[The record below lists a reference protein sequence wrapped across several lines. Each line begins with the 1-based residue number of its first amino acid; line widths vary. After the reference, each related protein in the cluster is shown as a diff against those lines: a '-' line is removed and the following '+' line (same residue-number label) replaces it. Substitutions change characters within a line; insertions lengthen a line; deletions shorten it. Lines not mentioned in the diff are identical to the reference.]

1 MGDNMKK
8 KYISIILSALF
19 IISVF
24 TGCAK
29 SKVSSETANISTS
42 STAEKSNTRIIT
54 DNSGIQVTVPENIKR
69 IADLDGAHNE
79 ILAVLGYADKIVT
92 SGQETSPELT
102 PWLYKVAPAMNNT
115 EGGFKNGINTEALM
129 SVKPDIA
136 FLEVGDKNIDKI
148 TSVGI
153 PVVQWKVSDFE
164 SLKKCVSVTAEALG
178 EDAIKKGKQ
187 YNEYFDN
194 KLNMIKNVTS
204 KIPEEKKP
212 KVLHIVNLSPLMVDG
227 GNCIIND
234 WIEAAGGINAAKS
247 IEGKMKEVSME
258 QVLQWNPDIIVF
270 GKVRVSG
277 QSTAVQSMKKSIM
290 NNDEWKKISAVQNGK
305 VFANPDGIF
314 AWDRLSAEEALQI
327 QWAAKTFYPDLF
339 EDLDVAKE
347 TKDFFKTF
355 TNYDITDDEVQKILN
370 SESLQ

>member
-1 MGDNMKK
+1 MKK
-8 KYISIILSALF
+8 HIGIILSVLLIA
-19 IISVF
+19 SGF
-24 TGCAK
+24 TGCTKNKESSESAGT
-29 SKVSSETANISTS
+29 SVSSTV
-42 STAEKSNTRIIT
+42 EKSNTRTIT
-54 DNSGIQVTVPENIKR
+54 DNAGIKVQVPEKIGR

-92 SGQETSPELT
+92 SGQETSAELT
-102 PWLYKVAPAMNNT
+102 PWLYKVAPNMTKT
-115 EGGFKNGINTEALM
+115 ESGFKNGINTETLM
-129 SVKPDIA
+129 SVKPDIT
-136 FLEVGDKNIDKI
+136 FFEVGDKNIDKI

-178 EDAIKKGKQ
+178 DDAVKKGKQ

-204 KIPEEKKP
+204 KIPEAKKP

-247 IEGKMKEVSME
+247 IDGKMKEVSIE

-270 GKVRVSG
+270 GKVRVGG
-277 QSTAVQSMKKSIM
+277 QATAVQSMKENIM

-305 VFANPDGIF
+305 VFTNPDGIF

-339 EDLDVAKE
+339 KDLDVAKE

-355 TNYDITDDEVQKILN
+355 INYDITDSEVQKILKA
-370 SESLQ
+370 EQP

>member
-1 MGDNMKK
+1 MKK
-8 KYISIILSALF
+8 HISIILSILF
-19 IISVF
+19 IASIF
-24 TGCAK
+24 TGCVKNKDSSK
-29 SKVSSETANISTS
+29 SAGSSAS
-42 STAEKSNTRIIT
+42 STTEKSNTKTIT
-54 DNSGIQVTVPENIKR
+54 DNASIQVQVPKMIER

-79 ILAVLGYADKIVT
+79 ILSVLGYADKIVT
-92 SGQETSPELT
+92 SGQETSTELT
-102 PWLYKVAPAMNNT
+102 PWLYKVVPTMNKS
-115 EGGFKNGINTEALM
+115 ESGFKNGINTETLM
-129 SVKPDIA
+129 SVKPDLA

-178 EDAIKKGKQ
+178 EDAIKKGEQ
-187 YNEYFDN
+187 YNEYFDS

-212 KVLHIVNLSPLMVDG
+212 KILHIVNLSPLMVDG

-247 IEGKMKEVSME
+247 IEGKTKEVSME
-258 QVLQWNPDIIVF
+258 QVLEWNPDIIVF

-277 QSTAVQSMKKSIM
+277 QATMVQSMKDNIM

-305 VFANPDGIF
+305 VFTNPDGIF
-314 AWDRLSAEEALQI
+314 SWDRLSAEEALQI

-339 EDLDVAKE
+339 KDLDVAKE

-355 TNYDITDDEVQKILN
+355 INYDITDDDVQKILN
-370 SESLQ
+370 AEPPNK